1 MPIDTH
7 NRPWR
12 RTGGINDWNFG
23 ETVDY
28 NAELCRDLF
37 IRKMQRR
44 EYLLPVLKCIH
55 PEGYCDGDFFIGG
68 MHVFSLSDNCCGLWT
83 KRSHGEGSRLVNFQY
98 AKRTK
103 TTNIERYAVE
113 QLGMPNS
120 IAFEELAR
128 CSDTS
133 LSYEERCLYSHK
145 PSCSRVRS
153 FNESCLKEYPC
164 EMNPLEAHG
173 FQLQR
178 MIPYKN
184 LDGTIHH
191 YVCVFKSPEGKIVKL
206 PLTLWE
212 ATNGDRIFDW
222 LHPVRP
228 YPLYNHHNFYQK
240 NSAILVCKDESQVDY
255 IRDNHPKVSDV
266 VSLTTWS
273 GGMYF
278 AIDDSDWVVIADRQV
293 IIVVDHCCDGYKKA
307 NKLYTRLKKA
317 GFKEVN
323 FLMPWNGHNVE
334 TKDKDALVLQRE
346 LEEAFDRD
354 LLEAILIKGEVADP
368 PDFFQDANTRFGL
381 KFTEF
386 HGRSYDLNELLAM
399 KLPEPIAVLC
409 PIIMAGD
416 KVMIFAHRGSGKTWL
431 ICFIVCAIGSGKP
444 IFEGMYYAPNPLRI
458 LVFDGEMRL
467 KKLQERYDFICK
479 SMNIPAHLRSNIRI
493 RASSIEGK
501 QIKLETP
508 EERAPFKYDIEWAD
522 VIVIDSVCFL
532 FPNAMSGNIE
542 GADGFNDFLN
552 SCSLQGKTVIAV
564 DHTGKSK
571 KTSFGTSAK
580 EFGLDVVIKLDKPK
594 ESKDEFKLSFT
605 KGRNLGA
612 DDKKDV
618 KFSLIVDNDVG
629 VAELNL
635 LSEYDDEDDFEK
647 EEPLD
652 VLEDGFSGS
661 VHDDAYTT
669 QSLADDNQKDSLKL
683 DRLNLKIIVA
693 LKENPDLS
701 VRALAEKVGTSKS
714 TAQARRKQLEDGGVV
729 APKPNGKGPR
739 G

>member
-1 MPIDTH
+1 MVIDTCIH
-7 NRPWR
+7 VWR
-12 RTGGINDWNFG
+12 SLGRRNCWNLG
-23 ETVDY
+23 ECCDY
-28 NAELCRDLF
+28 HSEVLRDLF
-37 IRKMQRR
+37 NRKMKIK
-44 EYLLPVLKCIH
+44 EDLLLMLKSLFPAGH
-55 PEGYCDGDFFIGG
+55 CDGDVFVAGKFRFLLNQDSCGSWMANCSSNRNFEFFAQ
-68 MHVFSLSDNCCGLWT
+68 
-83 KRSHGEGSRLVNFQY
+83 K
-98 AKRTK
+98 AKTS
-103 TTNIERYAVE
+103 NIESFAVAN
-113 QLGMPNS
+113 LGMPAS
-120 IAFEELAR
+120 IAYKELAR
-128 CSDTS
+128 RSNIS
-133 LSYEERCLYSHK
+133 LSYEKRYIYSFK
-145 PSCSRVRS
+145 PGYFLVRS
-153 FNESCLKEYPC
+153 FNNLCFNEYPH
-164 EMNPLEAHG
+164 EKNPLEVHRA
-173 FQLQR
+173 QLKR
-178 MIPYKN
+178 KYPYTN
-184 LDGTIHH
+184 PDGSIHH
-191 YVCVFKSPEGKIVKL
+191 YIFDFELPEGKIEKL

-212 ATNGDRIFDW
+212 ATDGDRIFDW

-228 YPLYNHHNFYQK
+228 YPLYNHPNFYQK

-278 AIDDSDWVVIADRQV
+278 AIDDSDWGAIADRQV
-293 IIVVDHCCDGYKKA
+293 IIVVVPCRDGYKKA

-323 FLMPWNGHNVE
+323 FLMPWYGHNVKTE
-334 TKDKDALVLQRE
+334 DKDALVLQRE
-346 LEEAFDRD
+346 LTDAFDRD

-431 ICFIVCAIGSGKP
+431 ICFIVCAIGSGRP
-444 IFEGMYYAPNPLRI
+444 IFDGMYYAPNPLRI

-508 EERAPFKYDIEWAD
+508 EERAPFKDDIEWAD

-571 KTSFGTSAK
+571 KSSFGTSAK

-594 ESKDEFKLSFT
+594 ESKDDFKLSFT

-612 DDKKDV
+612 NDKKDV
-618 KFSLIVDNDVG
+618 KFSLIVDNDAG

-652 VLEDGFSGS
+652 GVEDGFSGS
-661 VHDDAYTT
+661 VHDDAYTR
-669 QSLADDNQKDSLKL
+669 QSLDDDNQEDSLKH
-683 DRLNLKIIVA
+683 DRLDFKIIAA
-693 LKENPDLS
+693 LKENPGLS
-701 VRALAEKVGTSKS
+701 ARALAKIVGTSKS
-714 TAQARRKQLEDGGVV
+714 TAQARRKQLEDTGRVV
-729 APKPNGKGPR
+729 PKPSRKVSVS
-739 G
+739 